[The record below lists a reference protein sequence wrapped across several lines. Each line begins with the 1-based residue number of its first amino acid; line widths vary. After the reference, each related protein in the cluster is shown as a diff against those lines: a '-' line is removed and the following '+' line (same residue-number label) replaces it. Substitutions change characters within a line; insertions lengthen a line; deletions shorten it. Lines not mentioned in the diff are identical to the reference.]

1 MVVDPSVKE
10 NMKKVLEQIQSGQF
24 AKEWIA
30 ENDEGLH
37 KFNSLR
43 DENAG
48 HPIEEVGKKL
58 RNMMPFLK
66 NQS

>member
-1 MVVDPSVKE
+1 MDPSK
-10 NMKKVLEQIQSGQF
+10 MGSR
-24 AKEWIA
+24 APTAPHEWIA

>member
-1 MVVDPSVKE
+1 MTK
-10 NMKKVLEQIQSGQF
+10 
-24 AKEWIA
+24 
-30 ENDEGLH
+30 GLH